1 MKSKKF
7 SKPRGTR
14 DFLPDEMERRRYVE
28 KIMRDAFERFGFK
41 EILTPTFETLELITA
56 KSGEDIV
63 RSLYAFEDKAGRK
76 LALRPELT
84 APVMR
89 AYVNSLAKKPKP
101 VKLYYITNCF
111 RYERPQSGR
120 YREFQQAGIEIIGS
134 GYPEAEA
141 EVIALADTTLK
152 NLGLEDY
159 EIHVGHIGIL
169 RKILEEEGVVEDE
182 QNAILTAIDKGEK
195 EKLKQY
201 KSLLRILE
209 LIGEEAEVMEKAE
222 ELLKNSS
229 AYEELQKLK
238 ELLRFL
244 KFYNIKFKVNLGI
257 ARGLD
262 YYTGIVFEIY
272 SYKLGAEKQICGG
285 GSYSLVEVFGGEP
298 TPTCG
303 FAFGFDRV
311 VLALEKEGK
320 ITPEKKKS
328 FFVVSTSQELMKE
341 AIKISM
347 KVREKY
353 PCEVDLMRRK
363 LKKALSYA
371 SSQGFT
377 YVIIV
382 GEEELR
388 RGMVILRDME
398 TREQKE
404 VSLEKILC
412 SIG

>member
-1 MKSKKF
+1 MKPKKF

-14 DFLPDEMERRRYVE
+14 DFFPEEMEKRRYVE
-28 KIMRDAFERFGFK
+28 KIMRETFEKFGFK

-56 KSGEDIV
+56 KSGEEIV
-63 RSLYAFEDKAGRK
+63 RSLYVFEDKSGRK

-89 AYVNSLAKKPKP
+89 AYVNSLSKKPKP
-101 VKLYYITNCF
+101 IKLYYITNCF

-120 YREFQQAGIEIIGS
+120 YREFWQAGIEIIGGKS
-134 GYPEAEA
+134 PDAEA
-141 EVIALADTTLK
+141 EVIALADATLK

-159 EIHVGHIGIL
+159 EIHVGNIGIL
-169 RKILEEEGVVEDE
+169 RKLLEEEGIAEKE
-182 QNAILTAIDKGEK
+182 QSIILTAIDKGEK
-195 EKLKQY
+195 EKLERY
-201 KSLLRILE
+201 ERLLPILE
-209 LIGEEAEVMEKAE
+209 LIGEEKKVIEKAE

-238 ELLRFL
+238 ELLKFL
-244 KFYNIKFKVNLGI
+244 RYYNVDFKVNLGI

-262 YYTGIVFEIY
+262 YYTGMVFEIY
-272 SYKLGAEKQICGG
+272 SYKLGAERQICGG
-285 GSYSLVEVFGGEP
+285 GSYSLTEVFGGEP
-298 TPTCG
+298 TSTCG

-320 ITPEKKKS
+320 ISLGKRKS
-328 FFVVSTSQELMKE
+328 FFVVAVSRELIKE
-341 AIKISM
+341 ALDIAMKI
-347 KVREKY
+347 REKY

-371 SSQGFT
+371 ATRGFSH
-377 YVIIV
+377 VIIV
-382 GEEELR
+382 GEEELKK
-388 RGMVILRDME
+388 GKVILRDME

-404 VSLEKILC
+404 ITLGEIL
-412 SIG
+412 